1 MQTTP
6 RKHHRREHNEAND
19 TRWLMILTIGTD
31 NQPLGKVTVSWPAV
45 FVFPSSCRRSW
56 KKDTGCRCC
65 CCTNSLDTRTTYNLR
80 IICSLF
86 LSRGGRR
93 ERETAR
99 PSLDHREANISQSS
113 CPARRQRLVHSGI
126 KIPADNVNGVDLA

>member
-56 KKDTGCRCC
+56 KKDTGCRRC

-86 LSRGGRR
+86 LSRGGAAR
-93 ERETAR
+93 EGNGKAKFRSSRSEHLSKLVSSSSSKAR
-99 PSLDHREANISQSS
+99 SQWNQDSS
-113 CPARRQRLVHSGI
+113 R
-126 KIPADNVNGVDLA
+126 